1 MRKLLVLVLVLCTA
15 CVSRPDPEPAVMRTS
30 APPWDAPRD
39 AVSYIDAA
47 GLEQRP
53 LGEDTDPWIVAL
65 TVEIE
70 GESVEI
76 PAMIGIDR
84 LRAKQAI
91 VHTHERGGDVWL
103 EGPDNGTA
111 TLGQF
116 FTLWGVQFD
125 GACLAEWCN
134 VEVLVD
140 GKKIEDP
147 ASLRFRGHK
156 AVEVRAS

>member
-1 MRKLLVLVLVLCTA
+1 M
-15 CVSRPDPEPAVMRTS
+15 MRTS

-65 TVEIE
+65 SVEIE
-70 GESVEI
+70 GESVDI

-111 TLGQF
+111 TLGHF

-134 VEVLVD
+134 VEVFVD

-147 ASLRFRGHK
+147 ASLTFRGHK

>member
-1 MRKLLVLVLVLCTA
+1 
-15 CVSRPDPEPAVMRTS
+15 MRTS

-39 AVSYIDAA
+39 AVSHIDAA

-65 TVEIE
+65 SVEIE
-70 GESVEI
+70 GESVDI

-103 EGPDNGTA
+103 EGPNNGSA

-116 FTLWGVQFD
+116 FTLWGVKFD
-125 GACLAEWCN
+125 GACLAQWCN
-134 VEVLVD
+134 VEVFVD

-147 ASLRFRGHK
+147 ASLRFRGRK